1 MDTPAAPDGSDTR
14 HWLERAA
21 AGDAEGWQVLVTRFH
36 ARLRRMVALRLDA
49 RLHGRVD
56 PSDVLQE
63 TYLEAARHLDEYRRK
78 PVLPFFLWLRLL
90 AGSRLAKLHRRHL
103 GTQARDAGREVS
115 LYRGAMPEASSAA
128 LAARLLGKECRPS
141 EVAVRAEMKLR
152 LQEALNRMEPV
163 DREVIAL
170 RHFEQLTNAETARV
184 LGLNEG
190 TASKRYVR
198 ALKRLKESLA
208 GRPGGSGEWHR

>member
-1 MDTPAAPDGSDTR
+1 MESSTNADGSDTR
-14 HWLERAA
+14 HWLEQAA
-21 AGDAEGWQVLVTRFH
+21 AGDAKGWQVLVTRYH

-56 PSDVLQE
+56 PSDVLQDA
-63 TYLEAARHLDEYRRK
+63 YLEATEHLSEYLRN
-78 PVLPFFLWLRLL
+78 PVLPFFLWLRML
-90 AGSRLAKLHRRHL
+90 AGTRLAKTHRRHL
-103 GTQARDAGREVS
+103 GAQLRDAGREVS

-141 EVAVRAEMKLR
+141 EIAVRAEMKLR
-152 LQEALNRMEPV
+152 LQEALNQMEPL
-163 DREVIAL
+163 DREVLAL

-184 LGLNEG
+184 LELSEG

-198 ALKRLKESLA
+198 ALRKLKEILA
-208 GRPGGSGEWHR
+208 SRPGGSGEWQP

>member
-1 MDTPAAPDGSDTR
+1 METSTSPDGSDTR

-21 AGDAEGWQVLVTRFH
+21 AGDAGGWSMLVSRYH
-36 ARLRRMVALRLDA
+36 ARLRRMVALRLDV
-49 RLHGRVD
+49 RLQGRVD
-56 PSDVLQE
+56 PSDVLQDA
-63 TYLEAARHLDEYRRK
+63 YLEATARLAEYLRN

-103 GTQARDAGREVS
+103 GTQLRDAGREVS

-152 LQEALNRMEPV
+152 LQEALNRMEPL
-163 DREVIAL
+163 DREVLAL

-184 LGLNEG
+184 LELSEG

-198 ALKRLKESLA
+198 ALKKLKEILA
-208 GRPGGSGEWHR
+208 SRPGGSGEWR